1 MTQNIELIYFDSCP
15 NAEAARV
22 NLRQALET
30 LHLPPSWQE
39 WEQGDSSAPEH
50 VKQYG
55 SPTILI
61 DGRDVTGVGA
71 GVAAAACRADGAP
84 SAETIQ
90 AALSEPGQDES

>member
-1 MTQNIELIYFDSCP
+1 VTQNIELIYFDSCP

-22 NLRQALET
+22 NLRQALKT
-30 LHLPPSWQE
+30 LDIPVSWQE
-39 WEQGDSSAPEH
+39 WEQGNAAAPAH
-50 VKQYG
+50 VREYG

-71 GVAAAACRADGAP
+71 GVTAAACRADGAP

-90 AALSEPGQDES
+90 AALSEQGQDES

>member
-39 WEQGDSSAPEH
+39 WEQGDSGAPGH

-55 SPTILI
+55 SPTILV

>member
-1 MTQNIELIYFDSCP
+1 MTPNIELIYFDSCP
-15 NAEAARV
+15 NAQPARE
-22 NLRQALET
+22 NLRRALEEAG
-30 LHLPPSWQE
+30 LPPTWQE
-39 WEQGDSSAPEH
+39 WEQGDSGAPEH

-84 SAETIQ
+84 SADVIR
-90 AALSEPGQDES
+90 AALVEVR

>member
-1 MTQNIELIYFDSCP
+1 MTQKIELIYFDSCP
-15 NAEAARV
+15 NAQPARE
-22 NLRQALET
+22 NLRRALEEAG
-30 LHLPPSWQE
+30 LPPTWQE
-39 WEQGDSSAPEH
+39 WEQGDSSAPGH

-84 SAETIQ
+84 SIETIQ
-90 AALSEPGQDES
+90 AALSEQGQDES

>member
-39 WEQGDSSAPEH
+39 WEQGDSSAPGH

-55 SPTILI
+55 SPTILV

-84 SAETIQ
+84 SAETILT
-90 AALSEPGQDES
+90 ALKEGP